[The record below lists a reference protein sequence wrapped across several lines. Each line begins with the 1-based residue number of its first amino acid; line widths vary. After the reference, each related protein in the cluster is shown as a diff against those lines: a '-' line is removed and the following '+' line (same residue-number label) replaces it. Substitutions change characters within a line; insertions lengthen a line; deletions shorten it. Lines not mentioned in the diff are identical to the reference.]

1 MIESATFLAV
11 ANPSVGLF
19 TLAFPSASF
28 VIVSVVVEI
37 VTFPFVPTVAFV
49 KVPSVK
55 FNPFAKDTLFAL
67 APLALYVNCV

>member
-1 MIESATFLAV
+1 MA
-11 ANPSVGLF
+11 
-19 TLAFPSASF
+19 
-28 VIVSVVVEI
+28 VEI

-55 FNPFAKDTLFAL
+55 FKPFARDTLFAL

>member
-11 ANPSVGLF
+11 AKPSVGLF
-19 TLAFPSASF
+19 TLALPSASL
-28 VIVSVVVEI
+28 VIVSVAVEI
-37 VTFPFVPTVAFV
+37 VTVPFVPTVVFV

-67 APLALYVNCV
+67 APFALYVNCV